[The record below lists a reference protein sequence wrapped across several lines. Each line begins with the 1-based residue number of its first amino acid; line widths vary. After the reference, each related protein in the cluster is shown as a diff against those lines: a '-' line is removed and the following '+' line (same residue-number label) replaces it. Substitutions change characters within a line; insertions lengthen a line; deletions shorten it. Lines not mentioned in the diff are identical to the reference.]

1 MGSEGVQVILIWL
14 RQDLVFSLQ
23 SEVMINGLGGRFA
36 SMFGRFAGTG
46 FGFGSGQILTNKIN
60 AKNNFGA
67 GEGALTKK

>member
-46 FGFGSGQILTNKIN
+46 FGFGSGQILTNKITV
-60 AKNNFGA
+60 KNTFRV
-67 GEGALTKK
+67 GEGALPK